1 MVRGEASEL
10 EPVQALSRKEYLKVK
25 KDEAQPF
32 ENSLL
37 YAITFPKRRFLGK
50 VLSVVHYGAVV
61 SLP

>member
-1 MVRGEASEL
+1 
-10 EPVQALSRKEYLKVK
+10 VQALSRKEYLKVK
-25 KDEAQPF
+25 KDETQPL

-50 VLSVVHYGAVV
+50 VLSVAHYGAVV